1 MNSRRCCFGVGA
13 SDAKS
18 SNKTCIFKYYNVLL
32 QPLNEKEKTK
42 VFSACKMKRHSYMK
56 LFLRATLAVV
66 FIGVSLEAMPQKSQ
80 SPLSSDAC
88 QQLKTYFVNH
98 INGERKSYDGKHRLK
113 PSQIAEYE
121 NIVWDAWKQANA
133 LSKEQ
138 KLISLGQLDTTAME
152 TWNLPEELEPQAV
165 MPYYYGKK
173 QSGEKMSQ
181 LPLFLYTHG
190 SGPKN
195 YEWRTGLLLAQ
206 KFDDAPSAYFI
217 PQIPNEGKYYR
228 WWQRS
233 KQWAWEKMLRLA
245 LVSGEIDPNR
255 IYVFGISE
263 GGYGSQR
270 LASFYADYW
279 AGAGPMAGGEPL
291 HNAPVENCANI
302 GFSLLTGAVDDGF
315 YRNYFTRATKHA
327 FDSAQAIHPTLFK
340 HRIELIPGKGHHI
353 DYSPTTPWLSRCVRN
368 PYPKHVYW
376 ENFEM
381 DSLYRDGF
389 YNIYVRE
396 RSNHDFST
404 RTYYEMDIDGNN
416 ININVSEVS
425 YEITQK
431 DPNWDIEMSFVRHYK
446 PAKSGKI
453 TLFLNDKLVDLSKK
467 VTICVNGRKVFS
479 GKPRL
484 TLQSMANS
492 CAAFYDPCRIYPA
505 AIDIDI
511 K

>member
-1 MNSRRCCFGVGA
+1 MKKQKSMKFLLRLTFVAAFVNVGFGGI
-13 SDAKS
+13 AK
-18 SNKTCIFKYYNVLL
+18 TL
-32 QPLNEKEKTK
+32 QPSLSMEQQQ
-42 VFSACKMKRHSYMK
+42 
-56 LFLRATLAVV
+56 LRTFFESCINGKNKWYDA
-66 FIGVSLEAMPQKSQ
+66 QKS
-80 SPLSSDAC
+80 
-88 QQLKTYFVNH
+88 LKVD
-98 INGERKSYDGKHRLK
+98 EVE
-113 PSQIAEYE
+113 EYE
-121 NIVWDAWKQANA
+121 KMVWNAWKQANA
-133 LSKEQ
+133 SCAEQ
-138 KLISLGQLDTTAME
+138 KLIRLGNLDSTSVG
-152 TWNLPEELEPQAV
+152 TWNIPENLEPNAV

-173 QSGEKMSQ
+173 QNGGGKNP

-190 SGPKN
+190 SGPKD
-195 YEWRTGLLLAQ
+195 YEWHTGLLLAQ
-206 KFDDAPSAYFI
+206 KFNDAPSAYFI

-228 WWQRS
+228 WWQRA
-233 KQWAWEKMLRLA
+233 KQWAWQKMLRQALA
-245 LVSGEIDPNR
+245 SGEIDPNR

-291 HNAPVENCANI
+291 RNAPVENCANI

-315 YRNYFTRATKHA
+315 YRNYFTKATKQA
-327 FDSAQAIHPTLFK
+327 FDSAKAVHPQLFN

-353 DYSPTTPWLSRCVRN
+353 DYRPTTPWLSLCTRN

-389 YNIYVRE
+389 YNIYVHE

-416 ININVSEVS
+416 INLKVSEVS
-425 YEITQK
+425 YEITK
-431 DPNWDIEMSFVRHYK
+431 TDPNWGIEMAFVRHYK
-446 PAKSGKI
+446 PARTGKI
-453 TLFLNDKLVDLSKK
+453 TLFLNDKLVDLGKK
-467 VTICVNGRKVFS
+467 VTVYVNGKKRFS

-484 TLQSMANS
+484 NLRNMVNS
-492 CAAFYDPCRIYPA
+492 CAAFYDPCRIFPA
-505 AIDIDI
+505 AIDIEV